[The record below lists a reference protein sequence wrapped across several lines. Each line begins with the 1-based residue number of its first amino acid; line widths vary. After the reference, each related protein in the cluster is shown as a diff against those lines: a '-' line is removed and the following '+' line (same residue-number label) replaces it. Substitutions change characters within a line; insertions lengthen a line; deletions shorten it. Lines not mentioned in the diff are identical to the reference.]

1 MISDKDILVNLK
13 ALQEK
18 VDDISIKAKENIP
31 LTTSEAETKTILP
44 SLPSIPL
51 NYLMNFLYV
60 FIPISIFGLLYY
72 FKPSFV
78 MTETKIDAFLT
89 KTEISYLQIS
99 AYTFVISFVIILIIF
114 IMKFKG

>member
-44 SLPSIPL
+44 SIPL

-72 FKPSFV
+72 FKPIFV
-78 MTETKIDAFLT
+78 MTETKIDNFLT
-89 KTEISYLQIS
+89 KKEISYLQLFASTLIIS
-99 AYTFVISFVIILIIF
+99 LIIFFIIF
-114 IMKFKG
+114 IMNFRG

>member
-18 VDDISIKAKENIP
+18 VDGISIKAKENIP
-31 LTTSEAETKTILP
+31 LMTSETETKTVLP

-60 FIPISIFGLLYY
+60 FIPITIFGLLYY
-72 FKPSFV
+72 LKPSFV
-78 MTETKIDAFLT
+78 MTETKIDTFLT
-89 KTEISYLQIS
+89 KTEISYLLIS
-99 AYTFVISFVIILIIF
+99 ACTFVICFVIFFIIF

>member
-18 VDDISIKAKENIP
+18 VDGISIKAKENIP
-31 LTTSEAETKTILP
+31 LMTSETETKTV
-44 SLPSIPL
+44 LPSIPL

-89 KTEISYLQIS
+89 KTEISYLLIS
-99 AYTFVISFVIILIIF
+99 AFTFVISFVIFFIIF

>member
-1 MISDKDILVNLK
+1 MISDKDILINLK

-18 VDDISIKAKENIP
+18 VDGISIKAKENIP
-31 LTTSEAETKTILP
+31 LMTSETETKTV
-44 SLPSIPL
+44 LPSIPL

-78 MTETKIDAFLT
+78 MTETKIDTFLT
-89 KTEISYLQIS
+89 KTEISYLLIS
-99 AYTFVISFVIILIIF
+99 ACTFVISFVIFFIIF

>member
-18 VDDISIKAKENIP
+18 VDGISIKAKENIP
-31 LTTSEAETKTILP
+31 LMTSETETKTVLP

-78 MTETKIDAFLT
+78 MTETKIDTFLT
-89 KTEISYLQIS
+89 KTEISYLLIS
-99 AYTFVISFVIILIIF
+99 ACTFVICFVIFFIIF